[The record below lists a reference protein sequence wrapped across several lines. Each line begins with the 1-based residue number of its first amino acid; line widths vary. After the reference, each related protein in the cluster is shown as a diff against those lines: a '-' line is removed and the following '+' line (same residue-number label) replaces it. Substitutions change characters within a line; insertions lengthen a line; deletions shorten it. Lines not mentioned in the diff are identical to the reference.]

1 MSTKFKKRKLSATK
15 KARKIPGHN
24 GRVFLNQQQAVYIMN
39 IDGLLIG
46 AATFLIIGLFHPIV
60 IKAEYY
66 LGVKCWWIFLIA
78 GILGVFGSL
87 FVGNSLLS
95 TLLGVL
101 SFSSF
106 WSIKEL
112 FEQRERVRKGWFP
125 KNPKK

>member
-1 MSTKFKKRKLSATK
+1 
-15 KARKIPGHN
+15 
-24 GRVFLNQQQAVYIMN
+24 MN

>member
-1 MSTKFKKRKLSATK
+1 
-15 KARKIPGHN
+15 
-24 GRVFLNQQQAVYIMN
+24 MN

-87 FVGNSLLS
+87 FVGDSLLS

>member
-1 MSTKFKKRKLSATK
+1 
-15 KARKIPGHN
+15 
-24 GRVFLNQQQAVYIMN
+24 MN

-125 KNPKK
+125 KNPQK